1 MTNSKSYIPNSPLNS
16 FIKDDLRFPPDHV
29 RLTRIHAFSRLYST
43 VTLLARLRY
52 NRNHQY
58 IPDFVVETE
67 NVIYLV
73 EVKGED
79 KMKDADVLAK
89 KKRGVQYCR
98 TATMWGK
105 ANGYKEWQYLFIPSK
120 QVTPQSTFEV
130 LCQRFA
136 EMNTDGTSN

>member
-1 MTNSKSYIPNSPLNS
+1 MLEQDS
-16 FIKDDLRFPPDHV
+16 FVKNWLRPAPCQFN
-29 RLTRIHAFSRLYST
+29 LT
-43 VTLLARLRY
+43 Y

-67 NVIYLV
+67 DVIYLV

-89 KKRGVQYCR
+89 KKRGIQYCR

>member
-89 KKRGVQYCR
+89 KNVGYSIAGRPPCGEKQTDTR
-98 TATMWGK
+98 
-105 ANGYKEWQYLFIPSK
+105 NGNTCLFRLNRLRLNRRLKFCASASRK
-120 QVTPQSTFEV
+120 
-130 LCQRFA
+130 
-136 EMNTDGTSN
+136 